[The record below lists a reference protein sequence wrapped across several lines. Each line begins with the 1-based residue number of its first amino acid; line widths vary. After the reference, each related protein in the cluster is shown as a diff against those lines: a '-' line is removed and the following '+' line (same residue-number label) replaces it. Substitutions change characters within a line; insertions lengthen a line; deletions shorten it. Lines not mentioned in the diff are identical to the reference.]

1 MFELF
6 KERNFSDYI
15 NDTFG
20 FFKVCGKHFF
30 KLYFMINGS
39 LLLVA
44 TALLVFM
51 TRMFFEFVAA
61 AMSGIGI
68 EETYVEDYITANQ
81 GVLIISFIAVAVFFM
96 FLSILQY
103 AFPVVYFDLY
113 DARKGSGFGVR
124 DILNAL
130 KKKAWKIVKF
140 IIGFIFIMLPLLFIV
155 FGINTLLFFIVI
167 GLPLLILTVPMMVSF
182 ICLSFYYYLNSDES
196 FFSALGDA
204 FDTIRGQ
211 FWPVIFSTLVTLIVY
226 YIASTVVTMVPYLVM
241 MGSMFTTIDNS
252 NPQESLSFVGIMFAV
267 VMVISMIVGSILINV
282 VLINQGMV
290 YYSHIENAGSSV
302 SNNSIDLIGTDSE

>member
-1 MFELF
+1 MYVPL
-6 KERNFSDYI
+6 SYY
-15 NDTFG
+15 
-20 FFKVCGKHFF
+20 FF
-30 KLYFMINGS
+30 Y
-39 LLLVA
+39 
-44 TALLVFM
+44 
-51 TRMFFEFVAA
+51 
-61 AMSGIGI
+61 
-68 EETYVEDYITANQ
+68 
-81 GVLIISFIAVAVFFM
+81 
-96 FLSILQY
+96 
-103 AFPVVYFDLY
+103 
-113 DARKGSGFGVR
+113 
-124 DILNAL
+124 
-130 KKKAWKIVKF
+130 
-140 IIGFIFIMLPLLFIV
+140 
-155 FGINTLLFFIVI
+155 
-167 GLPLLILTVPMMVSF
+167 
-182 ICLSFYYYLNSDES
+182 
-196 FFSALGDA
+196 GDA